1 MKNAQIYL
9 VITRACNYAC
19 PFCIRKNLEE
29 RKTFADA
36 ELIFSALE
44 KAKKILPNAT
54 LVISGG
60 EPTLHPDIKK
70 IVDLAT
76 KNFERVAMVSNGSF
90 DSGFADFI
98 RMYLRTNLFLQMS
111 LDGTSKVHNSIRG
124 KNAFEKVV
132 ENLKL
137 LEDVSSQI
145 SLSTTASL
153 LNYNDIPLLVNVLN
167 DLKFA
172 CWKVSIAQEDPTK
185 PMLSCEKWNALVDRI
200 LLTSR
205 FQVLIKKM
213 YDFSLFDKAINNGKN
228 TSGISNCGLGKNK
241 FYITPDFD
249 VELCSCFSNPIG
261 NILKDDVSKIQEK
274 LLRYS
279 QISVD
284 PKSPCFKCEYQTIC
298 NGGCPGYSKKVFNQ
312 LNFGDVRCPR
322 VRKYVDEKR

>member
-1 MKNAQIYL
+1 MKKTQIYL

-29 RKTFADA
+29 RKTFANA
-36 ELIFSALE
+36 ELIYSVLE
-44 KAKKILPNAT
+44 KSKKILPNAM
-54 LVISGG
+54 LIISGG

-70 IVDLAT
+70 IVDFAT

-90 DSGFADFI
+90 DSDFSVFI
-98 RMYLRTNLFLQMS
+98 RPYLKSNLFLQMS
-111 LDGTSKVHNSIRG
+111 LDGTLKIHNSIRG

-137 LEDVSSQI
+137 LEDVSSRI
-145 SLSTTASL
+145 SLSTTVSL
-153 LNYNDIPLLVNVLN
+153 LNYNNIPLLVNVLN

-172 CWKVSIAQEDPTK
+172 CWKVSMAQEDPTK
-185 PMLSCEKWNALVDRI
+185 PMLSCEKWNNLVDKI
-200 LLTSR
+200 LLTAR
-205 FQVLIKKM
+205 FQVHIKKM
-213 YDFSLFDKAINNGKN
+213 FDFSLFDKVIKNGRHF
-228 TSGISNCGLGKNK
+228 SEISNCGLGENK

-261 NILKDDVSKIQEK
+261 NILKDDVSKIQK
-274 LLRYS
+274 NLLHYS

-312 LNFGDVRCPR
+312 LNFGDIRCPR
-322 VRKYVDEKR
+322 VKKYVDEKR

>member
-1 MKNAQIYL
+1 MEKTQIYL

-36 ELIFSALE
+36 QLIFSALE
-44 KAKKILPNAT
+44 KAKRIFPNAT
-54 LVISGG
+54 LIVSGG

-76 KNFERVAMVSNGSF
+76 KHFEHVVIASNGSF
-90 DSGFADFI
+90 DTGFANFI
-98 RMYLRTNLFLQMS
+98 RTYLRTNLFLQMS

-124 KNAFEKVV
+124 KNAYEKVV

-137 LEDVSSQI
+137 LEDVSRRI
-145 SLSTTASL
+145 TLSTTVSL
-153 LNYNDIPLLVNVLN
+153 MNYKDIPLLANALN

-172 CWKVSIAQEDPTK
+172 CWKVSMAQEDPTK
-185 PMLSCEKWNALVDRI
+185 PMLSCEKWNTLVDRI

-205 FQVLIKKM
+205 YQVLIKKM
-213 YDFSLFDKAINNGKN
+213 FDFSLFDKFIKNGK
-228 TSGISNCGLGKNK
+228 TSPAISNCGLGKNK
-241 FYITPDFD
+241 MYITPDFD

-261 NILKDDVSKIQEK
+261 NILKDDVSKIREN
-274 LLRYS
+274 LLHYS

-284 PKSPCFKCEYQTIC
+284 PKSPCFKCKYQKIC

-312 LNFGDVRCPR
+312 LNFGDIRCPR
-322 VRKYVDEKR
+322 VQKYVDEKC